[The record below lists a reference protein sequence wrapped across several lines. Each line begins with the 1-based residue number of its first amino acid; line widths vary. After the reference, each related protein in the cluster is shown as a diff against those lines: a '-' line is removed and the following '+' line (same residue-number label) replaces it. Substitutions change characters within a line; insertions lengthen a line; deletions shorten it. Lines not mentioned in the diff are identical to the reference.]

1 MARIPIARKID
12 KRKGAI
18 AALIGLLLL
27 GVYAALISFQ
37 IADPPPQP
45 VLVEV
50 ETNIPEIILKN
61 LRVEGGSSSSG
72 SPSDA
77 EVKPPEP
84 KTEQVI
90 TKEESDTEVP
100 TGQANTT
107 NTANSDA
114 TSSTTEQSN
123 DPFSSG
129 GSGNGDEGGSG
140 DTFGEAGEEGTEDP
154 GPGGGGKGRTRLNDP
169 NINGVKSNVN
179 ATIYLKV
186 TVDAQGN
193 VIAAQNIKAR
203 TTTTNQILINRVIYE
218 VKKQTKYNKDPGAP
232 LAKAYMT
239 IEVKA
244 Q

>member
-1 MARIPIARKID
+1 MASIPIATKID

-18 AALIGLLLL
+18 VALICLLLL
-27 GVYAALISFQ
+27 GVYMALISFQ

-61 LRVEGGSSSSG
+61 LRVEGGSGSG
-72 SPSDA
+72 SASDA
-77 EVKPPEP
+77 EVKPPKP

-90 TKEESDTEVP
+90 TKEISETEVN
-100 TGQANTT
+100 TGEANTT
-107 NTANSDA
+107 NSPTSTE

-123 DPFSSG
+123 DPFASG
-129 GSGNGDEGGSG
+129 GSGDGNEGGSG
-140 DTFGEAGEEGTEDP
+140 DTFGGDAGTGTN
-154 GPGGGGKGRTRLNDP
+154 GTGGGGSGKGRVRLIDP
-169 NINGVKSNVN
+169 NINGVQSNVN

-193 VIAAQNIKAR
+193 VIAAYNIKAK
-203 TTTTNQILINRVIYE
+203 TTTTNQILINKIIYE
-218 VKKQTKYNKDPGAP
+218 VKKQTKFNKDPGAP

-239 IEVKA
+239 INVKA

>member
-1 MARIPIARKID
+1 MASIPIATKID

-18 AALIGLLLL
+18 VALICLLLL
-27 GVYAALISFQ
+27 GVYMALISFQ

-61 LRVEGGSSSSG
+61 LRVEGGFGSG
-72 SPSDA
+72 SASDA
-77 EVKPPEP
+77 EVKPPKP

-90 TKEESDTEVP
+90 TKEISETEVN
-100 TGQANTT
+100 TGEANTT
-107 NTANSDA
+107 NSPTSTE

-123 DPFSSG
+123 DPFASG
-129 GSGNGDEGGSG
+129 GSGDGNEGGSG
-140 DTFGEAGEEGTEDP
+140 DTFGGDAGTGTN
-154 GPGGGGKGRTRLNDP
+154 GTGGGGSGKGRVRLIDP
-169 NINGVKSNVN
+169 NINGVQSNVN

-193 VIAAQNIKAR
+193 VIAAYNIKAK
-203 TTTTNQILINRVIYE
+203 TTTTNQILINKIIYE
-218 VKKQTKYNKDPGAP
+218 VKKQTKFNKDPGAP

-239 IEVKA
+239 INVKA